1 MVAKE
6 VELHIDYNEK
16 GNEIWR
22 IKKKNF
28 NKVLFGLEP
37 TKTIEF

>member
-22 IKKKNF
+22 IKKWLIGSIFSLRLK
-28 NKVLFGLEP
+28 LQEL
-37 TKTIEF
+37 